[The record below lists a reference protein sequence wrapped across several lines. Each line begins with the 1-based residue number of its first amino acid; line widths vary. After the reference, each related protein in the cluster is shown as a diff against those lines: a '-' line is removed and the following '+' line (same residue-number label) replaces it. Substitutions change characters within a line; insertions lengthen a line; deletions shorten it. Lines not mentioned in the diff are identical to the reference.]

1 MNSQL
6 TDVRESSFIY
16 PSCVKILKLSLIY
29 RKKRFG
35 FLNKRKGKNVSTK
48 TVIGGMA
55 SEYDDQILWI
65 EKPEVGAAAAQ
76 IVDEREYTPCKITKI
91 ISESD
96 FDSEEEYAEA
106 SDALLDESDA
116 LCTGEFITMDG
127 AFFVEMDAVGDTEE
141 YESVDF
147 DDVDFC

>member
-6 TDVRESSFIY
+6 TDVSESSFTY
-16 PSCVKILKLSLIY
+16 PSCVKILELSLIY
-29 RKKRFG
+29 RKKCFG
-35 FLNKRKGKNVSTK
+35 FLNKRKGKKVSTK
-48 TVIGGMA
+48 TVIGGIA

-106 SDALLDESDA
+106 SDELLDESDA

-127 AFFVEMDAVGDTEE
+127 AFFVEMDAAGETEE
-141 YESVDF
+141 YESVEF

>member
-6 TDVRESSFIY
+6 TDVSESSFIAIFY
-16 PSCVKILKLSLIY
+16 DKIMA
-29 RKKRFG
+29 
-35 FLNKRKGKNVSTK
+35 LNLMYQMK
-48 TVIGGMA
+48 TA
-55 SEYDDQILWI
+55 EYDDQILWI

-91 ISESD
+91 VSESD

-127 AFFVEMDAVGDTEE
+127 AFFVEMDAAGETEE
-141 YESVDF
+141 YESVEF

>member
-1 MNSQL
+1 M
-6 TDVRESSFIY
+6 
-16 PSCVKILKLSLIY
+16 
-29 RKKRFG
+29 
-35 FLNKRKGKNVSTK
+35 STK
-48 TVIGGMA
+48 TVVGGMA

-91 ISESD
+91 VSESD
-96 FDSEEEYAEA
+96 FDSQEEYAEA

-127 AFFVEMDAVGDTEE
+127 AFFVEMDAAGETED